1 MTILAAV
8 LAAAL
13 TRAEMIDRM
22 RAAPVGAAN
31 GLVSVIGDCP
41 KEMRR
46 EFQRPI
52 ARFADG
58 VCRTLYGG
66 EEPRRFDEPGIV
78 IYIGDVQTNVTDV
91 AVKERVSVTGTRY
104 TQIRV
109 PAPAYADLDRLRLEV
124 ARAFLLSVKG
134 EKADDAAVVKALRAA
149 DPELRA
155 ADTEAELQDWLAG
168 RPVEGDDE
176 KFLSIMRTVQIPGRA
191 STADVLRYASR
202 LMLYSPSYHAPFC
215 GRYDGCTFREAIDM
229 AKSDPRVRI
238 QAFLKVTDVVAFAS
252 GRGEALA
259 AAATAYSDFLR
270 ALAVNKKGR
279 EELVGML
286 DEADARLDAAF
297 DEARRREEG
306 KSDDE
311 EGKED

>member
-13 TRAEMIDRM
+13 TRAEIIDRM

-41 KEMRR
+41 KDMRR

-91 AVKERVSVTGTRY
+91 VVKERVSVTGRRY
-104 TQIRV
+104 TQIRL
-109 PAPAYADLDRLRLEV
+109 PAPAYADLDRLRIAV
-124 ARAFLLSVKG
+124 ARAFLLAVNG
-134 EKADDAAVVKALRAA
+134 ESADDAAAVKALRAA
-149 DPELRA
+149 DPVLRA
-155 ADTEAELQDWLAG
+155 EDAERELQDWLDG
-168 RPVEGDDE
+168 KPVEGDDE
-176 KFLSIMRTVQIPGRA
+176 KYLRLVRTVQIPGRA
-191 STADVLRYASR
+191 SPNDVLRYASR
-202 LMLYSPSYHAPFC
+202 LMLYPPLFHAPFC
-215 GRYDGCTFREAIDM
+215 GKYRSCTFREAIDM
-229 AKSDPRVRI
+229 TSTDPRVRI
-238 QAFLKVTDVVAFAS
+238 QAYLKVSDVMAFAC
-252 GRGEALA
+252 GRGDALA

-270 ALAVNKKGR
+270 ALAVNKSSR
-279 EELVGML
+279 EELAKML
-286 DEADARLDAAF
+286 DDADAKLNAAF
-297 DEARRREEG
+297 EEACGNEKGTR
-306 KSDDE
+306 DE
-311 EGKED
+311 E